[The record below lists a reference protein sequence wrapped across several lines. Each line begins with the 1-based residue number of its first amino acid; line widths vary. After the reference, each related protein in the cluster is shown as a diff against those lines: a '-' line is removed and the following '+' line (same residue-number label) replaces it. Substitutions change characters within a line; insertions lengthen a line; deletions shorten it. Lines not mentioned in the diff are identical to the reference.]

1 MLFRE
6 VLSQQK
12 DTTSLKRQAEQDM
25 GPLSKPQ
32 TLTYRGETWQIAPA
46 LDAWG
51 NPVIAAF
58 GGPLYD
64 LLDASGQR
72 CYTLWW
78 ARGRRTGVG
87 GRLLT
92 IQAYTDEHPY
102 PLGVWRRGESFSET
116 PAGIVYLDDRYRAV
130 VNRMPLTEQ
139 VKREVKE
146 QGESIDAYIARQVD
160 ACLAEG
166 VLTLA
171 GEPDPQATRKRW
183 IEDVIAVFRANTRRR

>member
-1 MLFRE
+1 
-6 VLSQQK
+6 
-12 DTTSLKRQAEQDM
+12 M
-25 GPLSKPQ
+25 GSLSKPE

-58 GGPLYD
+58 GSPLYD
-64 LLDASGQR
+64 LLDTSGER
-72 CYTLWW
+72 RYTLWW

-92 IQAYTDEHPY
+92 IQAFTDEHPY

-130 VNRMPLTEQ
+130 VSRMPLTEQ
-139 VKREVKE
+139 VKRETRE
-146 QGESIDAYIARQVD
+146 RGESIDAYIARQVD

-183 IEDVIAVFRANTRRR
+183 IGDVIAVFRANARRR